1 MAKNYVKVG
10 NGTAYENDKK
20 GNDKSPD
27 FGGPITIVDKDGS
40 ERNLRLSIWNADA
53 EKDYKFSVQVQEVKE
68 EPDAPF

>member
-68 EPDAPF
+68 TEDAPF